1 MRAEDYGGIPIT
13 SEHIS
18 LFFKMTQVWMHA
30 GVDLKKNT
38 IWQSVVGNIIMHTS

>member
-18 LFFKMTQVWMHA
+18 LFFEMTQVWMHA
-30 GVDLKKNT
+30 GVDLKKKYNLA
-38 IWQSVVGNIIMHTS
+38 VCCG